1 MTEIAPMAKSY
12 RSVPRRSSGFSLLEI
27 LVTLV
32 ILLLG
37 LLGLVGMQARATSAS
52 MEAYQR
58 AQALILVNQM
68 VDVIRANRR
77 VGTCFA
83 FSNDTVGTPFIGT
96 AGAGYAAPPACTV
109 STAAE
114 NQSALDAI
122 TGWDAFLQG
131 AAESLAGG
139 SVGAMIG
146 ARGCISY
153 LAGSELSSP
162 SGPLTGTG
170 VYTVSVSWQGLVDS
184 VVPADNCANNL
195 YGNETQRRTMS
206 VSFRLG
212 RVN

>member
-1 MTEIAPMAKSY
+1 MVKAY
-12 RSVPRRSSGFSLLEI
+12 RPDPRLSSGFTMLEI

-37 LLGLVGMQARATSAS
+37 LLGLVGVQARATTAS

-77 VGTCFA
+77 VGSCFV
-83 FSNDTVGTPFIGT
+83 FTNDAVGTPFIGA
-96 AGAGYAAPPACTV
+96 AGTGYAVPPACAI

-114 NQSALDAI
+114 NLSAIDAI
-122 TGWDAFLQG
+122 DSWDSLLQG

-153 LAGSELSSP
+153 LAGSELISP

-170 VYTVSVSWQGLVDS
+170 VYTVSVAWQGLVES
-184 VVPADNCANNL
+184 VAPADNCANTL
-195 YGNETQRRTMS
+195 YGNETLRRTMS

>member
-1 MTEIAPMAKSY
+1 MAKPY
-12 RSVPRRSSGFSLLEI
+12 RTDPSRSSGFSMLEI

-32 ILLLG
+32 ILLVG
-37 LLGLVGMQARATSAS
+37 LLGLMGVQARATSAS

-77 VGTCFA
+77 AGTCFVFTDDA
-83 FSNDTVGTPFIGT
+83 TGTPFIGS
-96 AGAGYAAPPACTV
+96 AGAGYGMPPACTV

-122 TGWDAFLQG
+122 QGWDALLTG
-131 AAESLAGG
+131 TAVGLAGG
-139 SVGAMIG
+139 SVGAMLG
-146 ARGCISY
+146 ARGCIYY
-153 LAGSELSSP
+153 LAGSELVSP

-184 VVPADNCANNL
+184 VVPADNCANDL
-195 YGNETQRRTMS
+195 YGNETLRRTMS

>member
-1 MTEIAPMAKSY
+1 MVNAYHPKPY
-12 RSVPRRSSGFSLLEI
+12 RQTGFSMLEI

-37 LLGLVGMQARATSAS
+37 LLGLAGLQTRATSAS
-52 MEAYQR
+52 MESYQR
-58 AQALILVNQM
+58 AQALILVNHM

-77 VGTCFA
+77 VAPCFNFTDPA
-83 FSNDTVGTPFIGT
+83 DGTPFIGN
-96 AGAGYAAPPACTV
+96 AGAGYGMPAPCSS

-114 NQSALDAI
+114 NQNAIDALDI
-122 TGWDAFLQG
+122 WDALLLG
-131 AAESLAGG
+131 AAESNAGG

-153 LAGSELSSP
+153 EAGSELLSP
-162 SGPLTGTG
+162 LAPFGPLTGTG
-170 VYTVSVSWQGLVDS
+170 VYTVTVAWQGLVDS
-184 VVPADNCANNL
+184 AAPADNCANGL
-195 YGNETQRRTMS
+195 YGSETLRRALS

>member
-1 MTEIAPMAKSY
+1 MAKSY
-12 RSVPRRSSGFSLLEI
+12 RTDPSRSSGFSMLEI

-32 ILLLG
+32 ILMLG
-37 LLGLVGMQARATSAS
+37 LLGLMGVQARATTAS

-77 VGTCFA
+77 AGTCFVFTNNA
-83 FSNDTVGTPFIGT
+83 MGTPFIGA
-96 AGAGYAAPPACTV
+96 AGAGYGAPPACTV

-114 NQSALDAI
+114 NQSVLDAI
-122 TGWDAFLQG
+122 EEWDALLNG
-131 AAESLAGG
+131 AAESLGGG

-146 ARGCISY
+146 ARGCIYY
-153 LAGSELSSP
+153 LAGSELISP

-170 VYTVSVSWQGLVDS
+170 VYTVSVSWQGLMDS
-184 VVPADNCANNL
+184 VVPADNCANDL

>member
-1 MTEIAPMAKSY
+1 M
-12 RSVPRRSSGFSLLEI
+12 LEI

-37 LLGLVGMQARATSAS
+37 LLGLVGVQARSTTAS

-77 VGTCFA
+77 VGSCFVFTDVA
-83 FSNDTVGTPFIGT
+83 SGTSYIGT
-96 AGAGYAAPPACTV
+96 NGADYAVVPACAS

-114 NQSALDAI
+114 NQSAMDAI
-122 TGWDAFLQG
+122 AAWDAVLKG
-131 AAESLAGG
+131 AAENLAGG
-139 SVGAMIG
+139 AVGAMIG

-153 LAGSELSSP
+153 LAGSELVGP

-170 VYTVSVSWQGLVDS
+170 LYTVSVAWQGLVDS
-184 VVPADNCANNL
+184 VAPTDNCANNL

>member
-1 MTEIAPMAKSY
+1 M
-12 RSVPRRSSGFSLLEI
+12 LEI

-37 LLGLVGMQARATSAS
+37 LLGLAGLQARASSAS
-52 MEAYQR
+52 MESYQR
-58 AQALILVNQM
+58 AQALILVNHM

-77 VGTCFA
+77 VAPCFNFTDA
-83 FSNDTVGTPFIGT
+83 TVDGTPFIGN
-96 AGAGYAAPPACTV
+96 AGAGYGMPAPCSS

-114 NQSALDAI
+114 NQNAIDALD
-122 TGWDAFLQG
+122 TWDALLLG
-131 AAESLAGG
+131 AAETNAGG

-153 LAGSELSSP
+153 EAGSELLSP
-162 SGPLTGTG
+162 LAPFGPLTGTG
-170 VYTVSVSWQGLVDS
+170 VYTVTVAWQGLVDS
-184 VVPADNCANNL
+184 AAPADNCANDL
-195 YGNETQRRTMS
+195 YGSETLRRTLS

>member
-1 MTEIAPMAKSY
+1 MAKAY
-12 RSVPRRSSGFSLLEI
+12 RTDPRRSSGFSMLEI

-37 LLGLVGMQARATSAS
+37 LLGLMGVQARATTAS

-58 AQALILVNQM
+58 AQALLLVNQM

-77 VGTCFA
+77 VGTCFV
-83 FSNDTVGTPFIGT
+83 FTNDAVGTPFIGV
-96 AGAGYAAPPACTV
+96 AGAGYGAPPACTV

-114 NQSALDAI
+114 NQSALNAI
-122 TGWDAFLQG
+122 EKWDALLNG
-131 AAESLAGG
+131 AAESLGGG

-153 LAGSELSSP
+153 LAGSELISP

-184 VVPADNCANNL
+184 VAPADNCANTL
-195 YGNETQRRTMS
+195 YGNETLRRTLS

>member
-1 MTEIAPMAKSY
+1 M
-12 RSVPRRSSGFSLLEI
+12 LEI

-37 LLGLVGMQARATSAS
+37 LLGLAGMQARATGAS

-58 AQALILVNQM
+58 AQALILVNHM

-77 VGTCFA
+77 VGACFDFTDA
-83 FSNDTVGTPFIGT
+83 GAGTPYIGT
-96 AGAGYAAPPACTV
+96 AGAGYGMPAACAISTV
-109 STAAE
+109 AE
-114 NQSALDAI
+114 NQNAMDALDS
-122 TGWDAFLQG
+122 WDAILQG
-131 AAESLAGG
+131 AAESNAGG
-139 SVGAMIG
+139 SVGAMLG

-153 LAGSELSSP
+153 AAGSELPSP
-162 SGPLTGTG
+162 LAPFGPLTGTG

-184 VVPADNCANNL
+184 AAPVDNCANDL
-195 YGNETQRRTMS
+195 YGSETKRRTLA